1 MANFQASCAAGRAAT
16 PQSYLKGNQQD
27 GELRILRSVWND
39 ALAATLA
46 IADVIQWG
54 YLPKGAVAIGG
65 YLTYTAGTAACTI
78 NLGDVQLATRYLA
91 ATAINAAGVT
101 SLQPPLNMTNAAVAG
116 YEVAAANPG
125 ATTDD
130 SEVRSVVAGAGSPAT
145 QRIVLVLFYVA
156 NN

>member
-1 MANFQASCAAGRAAT
+1 MATVQASGAAGRAAT
-16 PQSYLKGNQQD
+16 PQSYLRGNQQD

-39 ALAATLA
+39 GLTATLS
-46 IADVIQWG
+46 IADVVQWG
-54 YLPKGAVAIGG
+54 YLPKGSVLVGG
-65 YLTYTAGTAACTI
+65 YLTYTAGTASCTI
-78 NLGDVQLATRYLA
+78 NVGDVQLATRYLA
-91 ATAINAAGVT
+91 ATAINAAGTT
-101 SLQPPLNMTNAAVAG
+101 SLQPPLNLVSAASAG

-145 QRIVLVLFYVA
+145 QRIVLMLFYVA